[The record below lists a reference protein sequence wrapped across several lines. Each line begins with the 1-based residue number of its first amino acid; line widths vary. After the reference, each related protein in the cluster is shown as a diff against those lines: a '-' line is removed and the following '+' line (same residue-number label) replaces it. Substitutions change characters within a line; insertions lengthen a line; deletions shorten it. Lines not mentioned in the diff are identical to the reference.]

1 MEINSKSP
9 LTDLS
14 MRAMRLEVQEQQA
27 QRFQKANRASVAAD
41 PDRAEFS
48 VCSREIQRI
57 NDLIQSVPDVREGVV
72 ERVRRSIETGTYNVR
87 AEQIAEKI
95 IGGSLFDQIY

>member
-1 MEINSKSP
+1 MEINNKSP

-27 QRFQKANRASVAAD
+27 QRFQKVDRPSVAAD

-48 VCSREIQRI
+48 VRSREIQKV